1 MKLEIKNFG
10 PIKEGKIE
18 TKKVTV
24 LIGNQGSGKST
35 VAKLLA
41 TFAWIEKDIS
51 AINGEISNEKNEI
64 GANFIRLLK
73 YYSIENYRILDS
85 TILNYIGAVCN
96 IQMSYKTESRVP
108 RHYSNQFTVDYAN
121 GNYLLPRITY
131 FPAERNIVSSLKII
145 KEGLFSQ
152 SLQDFNEL
160 FQESKINLNGEIQ
173 LPIGNSSVGYN
184 GNDLYVNG
192 ENYSINLSESAS
204 GFQSFVPMFL
214 VVDYLSTLQDKKE
227 MDNKNRVLFK
237 KQSAEI
243 LNNPLL
249 SVEQQVM
256 LLSNIAGKLNT
267 KRMINIIEEPE
278 QNLFPLSQRNVL
290 NSLLEFNN
298 AGDGNELILTTHS
311 PYILSYLMLA
321 IKAAELRDKA
331 NGNEKVLSE
340 IYKIVPEKAITPMKD
355 VVIYELNDDGTISEL
370 KQVYGLPSNDNF
382 LSNELGEVNTL
393 FSELMEIE
401 DLCHE

>member
-41 TFAWIEKDIS
+41 TFCWIEKDIS

-64 GANFIRLLK
+64 EANFMRLLK

-85 TILNYIGAVCN
+85 TIMNYIGAVCN
-96 IQMSYKTESRVP
+96 IKMSYKAESRVP
-108 RHYSNQFTVDYAN
+108 RHYNQFTVDYAN

-131 FPAERNIVSSLKII
+131 FPAERNIVSSLKNI
-145 KEGLFSQ
+145 KEELFSQ
-152 SLQDFNEL
+152 SLQDFNDL
-160 FQESKINLNGEIQ
+160 FQEAKINLNGEIQ

-267 KRMINIIEEPE
+267 KRMVNIIEEPE

-298 AGDGNELILTTHS
+298 AVDGNELILTTHS

-321 IKAAELRDKA
+321 IQAAEIKEKA
-331 NGNEKVLSE
+331 KGNAEILSKLYE
-340 IYKIVPEKAITPMKD
+340 VVPEKAITPMKD
-355 VVIYELNDDGTISEL
+355 VVVYELNDDGTISEL
-370 KQVYGLPSNDNF
+370 PQSYGLPSNDNF
-382 LSNELGEVNTL
+382 LNNELGKANSL

-401 DLCHE
+401 NLCQE

>member
-1 MKLEIKNFG
+1 
-10 PIKEGKIE
+10 
-18 TKKVTV
+18 
-24 LIGNQGSGKST
+24 
-35 VAKLLA
+35 
-41 TFAWIEKDIS
+41 
-51 AINGEISNEKNEI
+51 
-64 GANFIRLLK
+64 
-73 YYSIENYRILDS
+73 
-85 TILNYIGAVCN
+85 
-96 IQMSYKTESRVP
+96 
-108 RHYSNQFTVDYAN
+108 
-121 GNYLLPRITY
+121 
-131 FPAERNIVSSLKII
+131 
-145 KEGLFSQ
+145 
-152 SLQDFNEL
+152 
-160 FQESKINLNGEIQ
+160 
-173 LPIGNSSVGYN
+173 
-184 GNDLYVNG
+184 
-192 ENYSINLSESAS
+192 
-204 GFQSFVPMFL
+204 

-321 IKAAELRDKA
+321 IKAAELKEKA
-331 NGNEKVLSE
+331 NGKEEVLSE

-355 VVIYELNDDGTISEL
+355 VVIYELNDNGTISEL